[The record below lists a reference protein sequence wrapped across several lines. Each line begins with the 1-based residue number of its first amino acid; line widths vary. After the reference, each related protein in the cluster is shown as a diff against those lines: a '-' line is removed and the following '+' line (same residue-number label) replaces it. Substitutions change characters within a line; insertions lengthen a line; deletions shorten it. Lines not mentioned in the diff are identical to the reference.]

1 MSPSFSSI
9 ISISIDEHATLSI
22 ITYRREKP
30 RKMVDQEPEIREKPG
45 TKEREHFKKARV
57 ASLGSEFMSNK
68 E

>member
-9 ISISIDEHATLSI
+9 ISISIDEHSTLGI

-45 TKEREHFKKARV
+45 TKERTFQEGK
-57 ASLGSEFMSNK
+57 SS
-68 E
+68 